1 MSKMRLCVLYLSIVG
16 ILLDFVVVEGLG
28 VNWGTIAGHKLPP
41 KVVVQMMQDNGIKKV
56 KLFDADKSTM
66 TALMGSGIEVMV
78 AIANDMLDDMANFD
92 QAKAWVRENVTSYT
106 SMKSG
111 VNITLDFFP
120 LFVLSVI

>member
-1 MSKMRLCVLYLSIVG
+1 M
-16 ILLDFVVVEGLG
+16 LDFVVVEGLG